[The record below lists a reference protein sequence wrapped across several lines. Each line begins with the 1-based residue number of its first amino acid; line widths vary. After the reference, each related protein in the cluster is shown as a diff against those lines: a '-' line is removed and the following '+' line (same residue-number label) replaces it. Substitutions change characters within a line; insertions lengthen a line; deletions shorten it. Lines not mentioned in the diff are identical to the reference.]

1 MISSGNQ
8 IKYCDR
14 LPNAA
19 KRVQYRLELQ
29 DANGTTVG
37 SCESRPIDVE
47 GWPAGKLLPKDLL
60 LPILVAAA
68 GILLAALIVALV
80 GAF

>member
-19 KRVQYRLELQ
+19 KCVQYRLELQ
-29 DANGTTVG
+29 DASGTTVG
-37 SCESRPIDVE
+37 SCESRPINVE

-60 LPILVAAA
+60 LPMLVAAA
-68 GILLAALIVALV
+68 GILLAALIVALA